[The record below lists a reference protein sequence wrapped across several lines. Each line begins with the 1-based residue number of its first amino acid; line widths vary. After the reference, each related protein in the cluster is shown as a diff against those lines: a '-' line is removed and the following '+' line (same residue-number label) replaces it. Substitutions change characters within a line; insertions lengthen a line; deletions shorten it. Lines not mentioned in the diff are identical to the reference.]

1 MNATTDPV
9 QVLIVD
15 DQPPFREAARMVV
28 EITEGFEV
36 AGEAV
41 TGEESLEL
49 VATLSP
55 DLVLMD
61 INLPGI
67 DGIEATQKIS
77 TDFPNVTVLV
87 LSTYEAEEYEPRA
100 LAAGAMGFIGKSDL
114 TPDVL
119 ENLDLGS

>member
-1 MNATTDPV
+1 MTRPIR
-9 QVLIVD
+9 VLIVD

-36 AGEAV
+36 AGEAM

-49 VATLSP
+49 VAELRP

-67 DGIEATQKIS
+67 DGIEATQRIS
-77 TDFPNVTVLV
+77 ADFPSSTVLV

-100 LAAGAMGFIGKSDL
+100 LAAGAAGFIGKSDL
-114 TPDVL
+114 SPEVL
-119 ENLDLGS
+119 ESVELRT

>member
-1 MNATTDPV
+1 MDTMTKPIR
-9 QVLIVD
+9 VLIVD

-28 EITEGFEV
+28 EITDGFEV

-41 TGEESLEL
+41 TGEESLQMVEE
-49 VATLSP
+49 LSP

-67 DGIEATQKIS
+67 DGIEATQRIAH
-77 TDFPNVTVLV
+77 DHPDVTVLV

-100 LAAGAMGFIGKSDL
+100 LAAGAAGFIGKADL

-119 ENLDLGS
+119 ESIRNSA

>member
-1 MNATTDPV
+1 
-9 QVLIVD
+9 
-15 DQPPFREAARMVV
+15 MVV

-49 VATLSP
+49 VESLSP

-67 DGIEATQKIS
+67 DGIEATQRIS
-77 TDFPNVTVLV
+77 AGFPSVTVLV

-100 LAAGAMGFIGKSDL
+100 LAAGAAGFIGKSDL
-114 TPDVL
+114 TPEVL
-119 ENLDLGS
+119 ETLDLGD